1 MTKDNHGLTIR
12 NLVGANTMLSLVI
25 GVGLASGV
33 VNALYLTG
41 SFFMLEVYDR
51 VLPSH
56 SIPSLV
62 ALAVLA
68 LGLYLYQ
75 GLLEIVRGRLLVRF
89 ASLVDEKLYKHVYRL
104 MIVLPLSGKR
114 VDTSQPLRDFDQVKG
129 FLQGAGPSSL
139 FDLPWLPFYIAICF
153 LFHPVVGWFA
163 VGGSI
168 VLIGLTIA
176 NHFSTRHAAQRTNEI
191 TNRRNAFV
199 FGSQRGAEVLRSMG
213 MIPRM
218 TEVWDQT
225 NRQLRIEGGQA
236 SDLTYVFGTVTKVFR
251 TALQSAV
258 LAAGA
263 VLAIQ
268 GEASGGIII
277 ASSILTARAFAPLE
291 MAIANWRGFVAAR
304 QSWGRLKTL
313 MELYPEQSARTTLAP
328 PSKSLS
334 VERLTGFPIGDRF
347 AFSDVEFKVNAG
359 NAVGV
364 IGPSASGK
372 SSLARVLLGIW
383 EPVRGVVRLDGASLD
398 QWDQSRIGRFIGYLP
413 QDVQLFSGTVAEN
426 ISRFDED
433 ASAEEIVAAA
443 KAARVHD
450 MVLNLPEGYDTHI
463 GDAGSALSAGQRQ
476 RLALA
481 RALYREP
488 FLIVLD
494 EPNSN
499 LDAEGEQAL
508 IAAIDGVKARG
519 GIAVIIAHRPSV
531 LANVDLILMMRN
543 GQMHAFGPKEEVL
556 ARVMAPVS
564 RQRGAPLKVIGE
576 TGEAG
581 E

>member
-1 MTKDNHGLTIR
+1 
-12 NLVGANTMLSLVI
+12 MLSLVL

-62 ALAVLA
+62 ALAILA

-114 VDTSQPLRDFDQVKG
+114 VDTSQPLRDFDQVKS
-129 FLQGAGPSSL
+129 FLQGTGPSSL

-236 SDLTYVFGTVTKVFR
+236 SDITYIFGTVTKVFR

-304 QSWGRLKTL
+304 QSWGRLRTL

-347 AFSDVEFKVNAG
+347 AFSDVEFTVNAG
-359 NAVGV
+359 SAVGV

-426 ISRFDED
+426 ISRFEDD
-433 ASAEEIVAAA
+433 ASADEIIAAA

-450 MVLNLPEGYDTHI
+450 MVLNLPQGYDTHI

-519 GIAVIIAHRPSV
+519 GIAIIIAHRPSV

-543 GQMHAFGPKEEVL
+543 GQMHAFGPKDEVL

-564 RQRGAPLKVIGE
+564 RPRGAPLKVIGE

>member
-1 MTKDNHGLTIR
+1 MTKENHSLTIR
-12 NLVGANTMLSLVI
+12 NLVGAKTMLSLVL

-62 ALAVLA
+62 ALAILA

-114 VDTSQPLRDFDQVKG
+114 VDTSQPLRDFDQVKN

-236 SDLTYVFGTVTKVFR
+236 SDITYIFGTVTKVFR

-304 QSWGRLKTL
+304 QSWGRLRTL
-313 MELYPEQSARTTLAP
+313 MELYPEQTARTTLAA

-347 AFSDVEFKVNAG
+347 AFSDVEFTVNAG
-359 NAVGV
+359 SAVGV

-426 ISRFDED
+426 ISRFEDD
-433 ASAEEIVAAA
+433 ASADEIIAAA

-450 MVLNLPEGYDTHI
+450 MVLNLPQGYDTHI

-519 GIAVIIAHRPSV
+519 GIAIIIAHRPSV

-543 GQMHAFGPKEEVL
+543 GQMHAFGPKDEVL

-564 RQRGAPLKVIGE
+564 RPRGAPLKVIGE